1 MTSRRVSFSAR
12 SIARHDASRSDRG
25 IIFAGTMSPGSYFLR
40 RLRTLSF
47 IEGVSTLILFGIAM
61 PMKYVGGIPI
71 AVTIAGSVHGLLFVL
86 LASMFLLAIRRV
98 PITRSMAMLGIAA
111 AVIPFG
117 PFVMDSRLRRVGE
130 LKTAEW

>member
-1 MTSRRVSFSAR
+1 MTTNN
-12 SIARHDASRSDRG
+12 D
-25 IIFAGTMSPGSYFLR
+25 FLR

-61 PMKYVGGIPI
+61 PMKYVGGIPM

-98 PITRSMAMLGIAA
+98 PITRSMAMFGIAA
-111 AVIPFG
+111 AVVPFG

-130 LKTAEW
+130 LKTAES